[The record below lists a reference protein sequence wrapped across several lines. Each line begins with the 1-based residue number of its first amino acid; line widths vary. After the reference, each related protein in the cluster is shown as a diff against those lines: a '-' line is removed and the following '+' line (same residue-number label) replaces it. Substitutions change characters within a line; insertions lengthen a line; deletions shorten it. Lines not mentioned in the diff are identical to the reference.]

1 MYGRMKREKVTNKQI
16 AATMRVS
23 TNTVRKWLTAPE
35 KMPLITLL
43 EMSKV
48 IGIRKRELL
57 AAIERCG
64 T

>member
-1 MYGRMKREKVTNKQI
+1 MKRERVTNKQI

-35 KMPLITLL
+35 KMPLVTLL

-57 AAIERCG
+57 SAIERCG